1 MEVGNEVEINGVLY
15 VRKDVVVEKTLLCQ
29 KEWEERCKLY
39 AEGDKLHAE
48 GSKLWAEGSKLYAE
62 GDKLYAEGNK
72 LYAEGS
78 KLYAEGSKLYAE
90 GSKLHAEGNKLRDEG
105 SKLRAEGDLIFL
117 NAVIKTFGN
126 IKLEWKNC
134 QDDIQ
139 SYECHLGNGEVY
151 IPV

>member
-15 VRKDVVVEKTLLCQ
+15 VRKNVKVEKTLSCQ
-29 KEWEERCKLY
+29 KEWKERCKLR

-48 GSKLWAEGSKLYAE
+48 GSKLYAE
-62 GDKLYAEGNK
+62 GNKLYAEGNK

-78 KLYAEGSKLYAE
+78 KLYAEGRE
-90 GSKLHAEGNKLRDEG
+90 
-105 SKLRAEGDLIFL
+105 LRAEGDKLYTEGDLIFI

-126 IKLEWKNC
+126 IKLEWKNWH
-134 QDDIQ
+134 DDKH
-139 SYECHLGNGEVY
+139 SHECHLDNGEVY